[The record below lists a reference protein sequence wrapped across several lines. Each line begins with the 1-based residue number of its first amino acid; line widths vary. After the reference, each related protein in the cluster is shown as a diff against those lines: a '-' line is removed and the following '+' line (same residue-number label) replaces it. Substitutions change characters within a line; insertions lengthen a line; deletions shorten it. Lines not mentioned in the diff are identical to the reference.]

1 MKPAP
6 REVAGFS
13 SGKKLKNCPRAN
25 TVTSTRPVRNYED
38 IVWRRRS
45 CRTNIRFLLGEV
57 HTMRAFTPLLA
68 LLAALLLVSGA
79 RAGEG
84 KNGIKVGGNYE
95 VEVTKN
101 VAYYDGKDADE
112 VRHKLDLYLPKGQK
126 DYPVLLFIHGG
137 GWTKG
142 SKDTAGKFG
151 RTLAKN
157 GIGVV
162 SANYRLSPK
171 VQHPAHIEDVARAF
185 AWVSKNIAKHGGR
198 ADQIFVC
205 GHSAG
210 AHLIAL
216 LATDDTYLK
225 AHKLSLESIKGA
237 IPVSAPFIVG
247 FKNTKVWGEDE
258 EKAKNASP
266 MKHVKANLPP
276 FLVIL
281 ADDDLKGFDKQA
293 EAFTKAMT
301 KAKNEATSLT
311 VADRN
316 HGSVM
321 GKMSNEDDPA
331 TQALLVFISK
341 HSGLKL
347 TTKAKDSK

>member
-1 MKPAP
+1 
-6 REVAGFS
+6 
-13 SGKKLKNCPRAN
+13 
-25 TVTSTRPVRNYED
+25 
-38 IVWRRRS
+38 
-45 CRTNIRFLLGEV
+45 
-57 HTMRAFTPLLA
+57 MRACKVWLA
-68 LLAALLLVSGA
+68 VLAGLLLVSAG

-95 VEVTKN
+95 VEVIKN

-137 GWTKG
+137 AWKAG
-142 SKDTAGKFG
+142 SKEFAGKFG

-157 GIGVV
+157 GIAVV

-171 VQHPAHIEDVARAF
+171 VTHPAHIQDVARAF
-185 AWVSKNIAKHGGR
+185 AWTYNNIAKHGGR

-225 AHKLSLESIKGA
+225 AHKLSLGNIKGA

-247 FKNTKVWGEDE
+247 SKNKEVWGEDKE
-258 EKAKNASP
+258 VAKNASP
-266 MKHVKANLPP
+266 MNHVKANQPP
-276 FLVIL
+276 FLIIV
-281 ADDDLKGFDKQA
+281 ADKDIKNFDKMA
-293 EAFTKAMT
+293 EEFTKAMT
-301 KAKNEATSLT
+301 DAKNEATSMI
-311 VADRN
+311 VKDRD
-316 HGSVM
+316 HGTVM
-321 GKMSNEDDPA
+321 GKMANEDDPA
-331 TQALLVFISK
+331 TQALLVFISR

-347 TTKAKDSK
+347 TTKEKGTK